1 MIMATQDIIRRS
13 GTSAATPA
21 SQTRIGDIKQ
31 VAKLFDATKCNGCK
45 ACQVACSEWN
55 DLREEVGSFE
65 GSYQNPMKL
74 SGQVWTLM
82 EYNEVMD
89 ERNKL
94 RWQFTHSACMHCADP
109 ACLKAC
115 STAGAIV
122 QHANGVVDF
131 DSDKCV
137 GCGYCAS
144 ACPFDIPKIDPKDN
158 KAYKCT
164 MCSDR
169 LAVGLEPSCVKTCTT
184 GALRFG
190 TREDMLF
197 YADKRV
203 AELKERGFAKA
214 GLYNP
219 EGVGGTAMMMILHD
233 VTQPESYN
241 MPEDPQIPLSVT
253 LWQDW
258 VKPLGTV
265 GILATAAV
273 ACLHKITV
281 GRNIVEEDQPGYQPP
296 EEDQQAAQKEE
307 DGK

>member
-1 MIMATQDIIRRS
+1 MASQDIIRRS
-13 GTSAATPA
+13 GTSAVTPA
-21 SQTRIGDIKQ
+21 AKGRNSSEK

-55 DLREEVGSFE
+55 DLREEVGTFQ
-65 GSYQNPMKL
+65 GSYQNPMSL
-74 SGQVWTLM
+74 SGQCWTLM
-82 EYNEVMD
+82 EFHEVM
-89 ERNKL
+89 ESNKL

-109 ACLKAC
+109 ACLTAC
-115 STAGAIV
+115 STSGAII

-131 DSDKCV
+131 DSDKCI

-144 ACPFDIPKIDPKDN
+144 ACPFDVPKIDPKDN

-169 LAVGLEPSCVKTCTT
+169 LAVGLEPSCVKSCTT

-197 YADKRV
+197 YSQKRV
-203 AELKERGFAKA
+203 EELKEKGFAKA

-219 EGVGGTAMMMILHD
+219 EGVGGTGMMMILHD
-233 VTQPESYN
+233 IEQPESYN
-241 MPEDPQIPLSVT
+241 MPDNPQIPLSLT

-258 VKPLGTV
+258 VKPLGTM

-296 EEDQQAAQKEE
+296 EEEAKQEE
-307 DGK
+307 GADK